1 MAVASTN
8 KAGAWIIRAVIALMF
23 FLLAFFIVRI
33 VITVTNPESIWKSP
47 KLAGDVMQASSA
59 RGTQNFSFKTDPFN
73 RAAAIAV
80 DVVPDEGQDAPETT
94 LKLTLTGRTT
104 GPNGSAILRTPDNK
118 EATYSLEDEII
129 TDVFLKAVNKNFI
142 VLDVDGQIQ
151 RLTFDRGEQT
161 GLMDSTVDSDAAQPS
176 VTVKRAGVSAAQND
190 VANTP
195 AISGDIT
202 SLFQNISLRRVMK
215 DGDMKGYSVK
225 ANRPSVNLSSYGF
238 AKGDIVTAIGSTD
251 ITRGRPDFLA
261 LFETAAQSGGIEVT
275 VLRNGQTRTLKL
287 GTP

>member
-8 KAGAWIIRAVIALMF
+8 KAGAWIIRAVIALML
-23 FLLAFFIVRI
+23 FLLAFFIMRI
-33 VITVTNPESIWKSP
+33 VITVANPESIWKSP

-80 DVVPDEGQDAPETT
+80 AVVPDEGQDAPETT
-94 LKLTLTGRTT
+94 LQLTLTGRTT

-176 VTVKRAGVSAAQND
+176 VTVKQAGVSAAQND

-215 DGDMKGYSVK
+215 DGQMKGYSVK

>member
-8 KAGAWIIRAVIALMF
+8 KTGAWIIRAVFTLML
-23 FLLAFFIVRI
+23 FLLAFFIMRI

-47 KLAGDVMQASSA
+47 KLAGDVMQASSV

-73 RAAAIAV
+73 RAAAIAI
-80 DVVPDEGQDAPETT
+80 DVVPDEGQNAPETT
-94 LKLTLTGRTT
+94 LQLTLTGRTT

-129 TDVFLKAVNKNFI
+129 TGVFLKAVNKNFI

-161 GLMDSTVDSDAAQPS
+161 GLMDSTVDSDSAKPS
-176 VTVKRAGVSAAQND
+176 VNVKRAGVSAAQND

-225 ANRPSVNLSSYGF
+225 ANQPSVNLSSYGF

>member
-8 KAGAWIIRAVIALMF
+8 KAGAWIIRAVIALML
-23 FLLAFFIVRI
+23 FLLAFFIMRI

-47 KLAGDVMQASSA
+47 KLAGDVMQASSV

-73 RAAAIAV
+73 RAAAIAI

-94 LKLTLTGRTT
+94 LQLTLTGRTT

-129 TDVFLKAVNKNFI
+129 TGVFLKAVNKNFI